1 MRLPGTQSPTN
12 PAGLPAT
19 QSGTQ
24 GANPTLELN
33 TALGEKWGPYVD
45 TEAHVLCYTSSWGF
59 KG

>member
-24 GANPTLELN
+24 GANPTLEFN
-33 TALGEKWGPYVD
+33 MALGEKWGPYVD
-45 TEAHVLCYTSSWGF
+45 TEAHVLCYTSS
-59 KG
+59 